1 MGKPTRLSD
10 ILKDVEQ
17 EIRTNCENAGVSNET
32 ASTGS
37 D

>member
-10 ILKDVEQ
+10 LLRGVEQ

-32 ASTGS
+32 AATGT